1 MLWTCLNLGAKKVDK
16 NMQQKNAVYKLLLT
30 EARKR
35 EKLTTHLRNRVK
47 RPNESLEM
55 RYIRGLRMWVC
66 FP

>member
-1 MLWTCLNLGAKKVDK
+1 
-16 NMQQKNAVYKLLLT
+16 MQQKNAVYKLMLT

-47 RPNESLEM
+47 RTNESLEM
-55 RYIRGLRMWVC
+55 GYIRGLRMWVC

>member
-1 MLWTCLNLGAKKVDK
+1 
-16 NMQQKNAVYKLLLT
+16 MQQKNAIYKLLLT

-55 RYIRGLRMWVC
+55 GYIRGLRIWVC